1 MSKEQKGKVLP
12 FVKRSECTRWTKK
25 RQKMQDE
32 IIIEY
37 LPLVKMIAKKVYYRT
52 PPNVEFDDLVSC
64 GIIGLMDAINKFD
77 EGRGVLFR
85 TYAEHRIRGTILDDL
100 RAQDWIPRSIRSQEK
115 MLAKSISKLELTLG
129 REATTTEVSSALDME
144 VNDYYKLINKVK
156 PARLIRLD
164 DLYKWRQIDQKNAPK
179 FLFKHDPNDPFLA
192 VGHNSSR
199 KVIFETLDTL
209 TNNEKLIIV
218 YYYYEGKNLKEISK
232 VLNITESRV
241 SQIHMRAKEKLK
253 DRLELDIVS
262 IDDLAA

>member
-1 MSKEQKGKVLP
+1 MSKDQKGKVLP
-12 FVKRSECTRWTKK
+12 FVKRSECIRWTKK

-115 MLAKSISKLELTLG
+115 MLEKSITKLELTLG

-144 VNDYYKLINKVK
+144 VNEYYKLINKVK

-164 DLYKWRQIDQKNAPK
+164 DLYKWRQIDK
-179 FLFKHDPNDPFLA
+179 
-192 VGHNSSR
+192 
-199 KVIFETLDTL
+199 
-209 TNNEKLIIV
+209 
-218 YYYYEGKNLKEISK
+218 
-232 VLNITESRV
+232 
-241 SQIHMRAKEKLK
+241 
-253 DRLELDIVS
+253 
-262 IDDLAA
+262 